1 MHGSKCSER
10 VRLRAATPGATP
22 AEACARSR
30 PSLQSVLFGTQVP
43 SASTVSS
50 VVGFTIDGGPVK
62 DTNPTAVDGGSA
74 VGCAYTVIGTNDLA
88 IDFDKKP
95 LTKAQFTN
103 DANSTCV
110 DSPDLFSCTSI
121 AGLGDAA
128 VVQNGGSGGSYVS
141 VLTGSTAINVS
152 GSSGPLTIDKLEAL
166 AGQVI
171 IRLRFH

>member
-1 MHGSKCSER
+1 M
-10 VRLRAATPGATP
+10 
-22 AEACARSR
+22 
-30 PSLQSVLFGTQVP
+30 QSVLFGTQVP